1 MYPHK
6 ISLPEE
12 IRPSFDINVLPG
24 NLPENAIDAARQT
37 EKKYLSVHIA
47 LNKGVMKIKIDN
59 SFSPSDIRQEKR
71 GNRRETKIL
80 DQVNMNAFLHYE
92 CSSSF
97 PGGFAGNLGVSER
110 KQPLSEERILSR
122 LMAHKYSPG

>member
-71 GNRRETKIL
+71 GDRRETKIL

-92 CSSSF
+92 CFSSF
-97 PGGFAGNLGVSER
+97 RSLMMKRSGV
-110 KQPLSEERILSR
+110 PLNPKVSRIWFSIYLV
-122 LMAHKYSPG
+122 

>member
-6 ISLPEE
+6 TSLPEE

-71 GNRRETKIL
+71 GDRRETKIL
-80 DQVNMNAFLHYE
+80 DQVNI
-92 CSSSF
+92 SF
-97 PGGFAGNLGVSER
+97 PICRTIEVQQIRCFSLAA
-110 KQPLSEERILSR
+110 PLVALVCLPLDFSS
-122 LMAHKYSPG
+122 ACPAF

>member
-6 ISLPEE
+6 ISLSEE

-80 DQVNMNAFLHYE
+80 DHVNMNAFLHYE
-92 CSSSF
+92 CFFHFQGALPETSEYLNETASF
-97 PGGFAGNLGVSER
+97 RGTHPKSAYGS
-110 KQPLSEERILSR
+110 
-122 LMAHKYSPG
+122 